1 MPNTSLADL
10 RISELVELISSNKI
24 SPGAGVAGAVAL
36 ALGAAC
42 AAKAVSISLKH
53 SPQDAS
59 LAIALS
65 GLEKI
70 RGFALQGADTDSQ
83 AFADFV
89 RHKSAIGATE
99 LVEAG
104 EAMAHLIDALCAIIR
119 DVEPHVTSMM
129 TGDLIAA
136 KSLAAAA
143 RTIQS
148 ANEAEAKDEQRA
160 IAEHRGKP
168 S

>member
-1 MPNTSLADL
+1 MPTTSLADL
-10 RISELVELISSNKI
+10 RISELIELIGSNRI

-36 ALGAAC
+36 ALATAC

-53 SPQDAS
+53 SPQDAC

-65 GLEKI
+65 GLEKL
-70 RGFALQGADTDSQ
+70 RSCALQGADTDSQ

-119 DVEPHVTSMM
+119 DVEPHVTSVM

-160 IAEHRGKP
+160 IAERRGKP
-168 S
+168 

>member
-24 SPGAGVAGAVAL
+24 SPGAGVAGAVTL
-36 ALGAAC
+36 SLGAAC

-53 SPQDAS
+53 SPQDAC
-59 LAIALS
+59 LTKALS

-70 RGFALQGADTDSQ
+70 RGFALQGADTDSR
-83 AFADFV
+83 AFEDFI

-104 EAMAHLIDALCAIIR
+104 EVMARLIDALCAIIR
-119 DVEPHVTSMM
+119 DVEPHITSTM

-143 RTIQS
+143 RTIQT
-148 ANEAEAKDEQRA
+148 ANEVEAKDEQRA
-160 IAEHRGKP
+160 IAEHLRKP
-168 S
+168 

>member
-1 MPNTSLADL
+1 
-10 RISELVELISSNKI
+10 
-24 SPGAGVAGAVAL
+24 
-36 ALGAAC
+36 
-42 AAKAVSISLKH
+42 LKH
-53 SPQDAS
+53 SPHDAR
-59 LAIALS
+59 LGIALS

-70 RGFALQGADTDSQ
+70 RGFALQGADTDSH

-104 EAMAHLIDALCAIIR
+104 EAMAHLIDALCAIIQ
-119 DVEPHVTSMM
+119 DVEPHVASIM

-160 IAEHRGKP
+160 IAEDRDKP
-168 S
+168 

>member
-10 RISELVELISSNKI
+10 RISELVELISSNRI
-24 SPGAGVAGAVAL
+24 SPGAGVAGAVTL

-53 SPQDAS
+53 SPHDACLS
-59 LAIALS
+59 IALS
-65 GLEKI
+65 GLEKV
-70 RGFALQGADTDSQ
+70 RDFALQGADTDSQ

-104 EAMAHLIDALCAIIR
+104 EAMAHLIDELCAIIR
-119 DVEPHVTSMM
+119 DVEPQIIPTM

-160 IAEHRGKP
+160 LAEHRGKP
-168 S
+168 